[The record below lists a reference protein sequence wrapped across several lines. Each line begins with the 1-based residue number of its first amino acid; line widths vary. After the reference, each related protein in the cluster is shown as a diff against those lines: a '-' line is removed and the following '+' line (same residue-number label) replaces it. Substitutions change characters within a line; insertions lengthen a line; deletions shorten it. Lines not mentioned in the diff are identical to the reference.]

1 MALTRKMLEAMGI
14 ESDKV
19 ELIITAHTETV
30 DALKEQRDNYKVEA
44 EKVPGLQTELNG
56 FKNGDD
62 YKEKYEALK
71 AQVDGA
77 KAQADKEKAAR
88 EYFQSKGIK
97 DEKSLKYSMK
107 TARPEIAELV
117 IENGKIKDASSLD
130 SLIADELSGFVS
142 TVEVEGTKTP
152 NPAGTGGGK
161 LSRKEIYKTEN
172 GRYVLSASERQA
184 ALKKLYEQGE

>member
-14 ESDKV
+14 EGDKV

-30 DALKEQRDNYKVEA
+30 DALKEQRDTYKAEA
-44 EKVPGLQTELNG
+44 EKVPGLQTELDG

-62 YKEKYEALK
+62 YKEKYETLK

-130 SLIADELSGFVS
+130 GLIADELSGFIS

>member
-14 ESDKV
+14 EGDKV

-30 DALKEQRDNYKVEA
+30 DALKEQRDTYKAEA
-44 EKVPGLQTELNG
+44 EKVPGLQTELDS

-62 YKEKYEALK
+62 YKEKYETLK

-88 EYFQSKGIK
+88 EYFQSKGIT

-130 SLIADELSGFVS
+130 GLIADELSGFVS
-142 TVEVEGTKTP
+142 TVEVEGTRTP
-152 NPAGTGGGK
+152 NPAGIGGK
-161 LSRKEIYKTEN
+161 AVTKESIMAIKDT
-172 GRYVLSASERQA
+172 AERQNA
-184 ALKKLYEQGE
+184 MLEHADLFGI